1 MCYMPQ
7 IRSML
12 EEKAG
17 QALAKNIEAI
27 NFLFILIRIGKLES
41 FNWITNDLNN
51 SYSQWRTATSSLGIL
66 TWGKNFP
73 SP

>member
-27 NFLFILIRIGKLES
+27 NFLFILIRIGKLVS
-41 FNWITNDLNN
+41 FN
-51 SYSQWRTATSSLGIL
+51 
-66 TWGKNFP
+66 
-73 SP
+73 

>member
-1 MCYMPQ
+1 MPQ

-27 NFLFILIRIGKLES
+27 NFLFILIRIGKLVS
-41 FNWITNDLNN
+41 FNWITIWTTVTVSDEQQLH
-51 SYSQWRTATSSLGIL
+51 
-66 TWGKNFP
+66 P
-73 SP
+73 